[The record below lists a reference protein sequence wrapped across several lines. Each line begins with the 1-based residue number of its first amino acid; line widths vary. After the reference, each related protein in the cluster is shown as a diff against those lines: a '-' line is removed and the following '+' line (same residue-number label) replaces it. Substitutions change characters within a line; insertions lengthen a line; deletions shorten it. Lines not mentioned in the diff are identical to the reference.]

1 MRGVKR
7 IVVGLASIGLVAAVA
22 IGIPSNAFASNG
34 GTERFLLVYS
44 ICMARERYSRNGVFT
59 AGGKEYRGPSVD
71 LAVFPKGAFDIYHHG
86 GHVKFHLNPTTCEGT
101 LTGKN
106 LPFSLLNGY
115 GAYKGISGNGLA
127 DLHAK
132 FTITRNQNGT
142 CGHHFSAF
150 AEIINAQAQVSFS

>member
-22 IGIPSNAFASNG
+22 IGVPSNAFASNG

-44 ICMARERYSRNGVFT
+44 NAHGPGAMFASGVFT
-59 AGGKEYRGPSVD
+59 AGGKEYRGNTVD

-86 GHVKFHLNPTTCEGT
+86 GHVTFHFNQTTCAGT

-115 GAYKGISGNGLA
+115 GAYKGISGSGLA
-127 DLHAK
+127 VLHAK
-132 FTITRNQNGT
+132 FITTRNQNGT
-142 CGHHFSAF
+142 CSHHYAAF
-150 AEIINAQAQVSFS
+150 AEVINAQAQVSFS